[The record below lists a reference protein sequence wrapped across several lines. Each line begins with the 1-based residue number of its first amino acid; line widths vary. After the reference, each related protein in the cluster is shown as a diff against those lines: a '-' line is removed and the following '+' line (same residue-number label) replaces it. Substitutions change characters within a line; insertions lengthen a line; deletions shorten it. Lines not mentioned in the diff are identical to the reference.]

1 MGRKVLRIDPD
12 VNQAA
17 MKYLNDQLDIMR
29 ENRSLTELSFEQYSD
44 MLYKV
49 AEPVQVIKNWC
60 TKGKR
65 EWLRRRKI
73 DRTLQTK

>member
-29 ENRSLTELSFEQYSD
+29 ENRSLTTC
-44 MLYKV
+44 
-49 AEPVQVIKNWC
+49 A
-60 TKGKR
+60 TK
-65 EWLRRRKI
+65 
-73 DRTLQTK
+73 